1 MSATQVPPS
10 VYARLN
16 LAGEDDDSPEAE
28 VERLLAE
35 ARAGR
40 QEAEVEVDE
49 EDLAMDEEEFEELLQ
64 ELEEEE
70 LEEAE
75 AADVRRF
82 ERAEAKRQRN
92 AVPICQ
98 RCHGLRHQKK
108 GGEATRARAGAA
120 DDALTPEAFET
131 LIREEVRDR
140 RGVVLLFVDFFD
152 VEGATRRRASRGLR
166 ILLDSVGVH
175 VK

>member
-1 MSATQVPPS
+1 M
-10 VYARLN
+10 
-16 LAGEDDDSPEAE
+16 GIE

-82 ERAEAKRQRN
+82 ERIYEEA
-92 AVPICQ
+92 AVKPRVLQ
-98 RCHGLRHQKK
+98 NRFSPQLGPRSASKLPVRVD
-108 GGEATRARAGAA
+108 ATSPR
-120 DDALTPEAFET
+120 P
-131 LIREEVRDR
+131 R
-140 RGVVLLFVDFFD
+140 R
-152 VEGATRRRASRGLR
+152 S
-166 ILLDSVGVH
+166 
-175 VK
+175 

>member
-1 MSATQVPPS
+1 MSSTQVPPS

-49 EDLAMDEEEFEELLQ
+49 EDLAMDEEEFEELLA

-108 GGEATRARAGAA
+108 GGEATRARAGAT

-131 LIREEVRDR
+131 LILCGNQNFKARSSTPS
-140 RGVVLLFVDFFD
+140 
-152 VEGATRRRASRGLR
+152 TRR
-166 ILLDSVGVH
+166 LLDGVAMPVPH
-175 VK
+175 RSTGPARPRHHREMS

>member
-1 MSATQVPPS
+1 MSSTQVPPS

-64 ELEEEE
+64 ELE
-70 LEEAE
+70 AVWKSNFRRPTHRR
-75 AADVRRF
+75 DVVPL
-82 ERAEAKRQRN
+82 APSPLSPYLRQHEPNSLVDFHTGRY
-92 AVPICQ
+92 
-98 RCHGLRHQKK
+98 HGLV
-108 GGEATRARAGAA
+108 GAGA
-120 DDALTPEAFET
+120 
-131 LIREEVRDR
+131 
-140 RGVVLLFVDFFD
+140 
-152 VEGATRRRASRGLR
+152 RRRAHPEAAPRPRRSGAYE
-166 ILLDSVGVH
+166 VGGPPTRSGPAGTCRAARRQRRRLARA
-175 VK
+175 KEEKQGSDD